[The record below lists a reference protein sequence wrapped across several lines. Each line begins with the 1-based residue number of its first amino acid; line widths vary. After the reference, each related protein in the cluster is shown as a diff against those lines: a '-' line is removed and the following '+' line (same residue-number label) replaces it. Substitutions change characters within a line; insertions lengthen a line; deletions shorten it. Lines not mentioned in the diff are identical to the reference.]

1 MPAVRSLL
9 HLIWLLAIACLASP
23 ASAEDISILLS
34 ARDGVYREA
43 SDAIA
48 AETGRD
54 GNARLTIG
62 TVGTHAVADLLQ
74 GNPVLLIAVGTR
86 AAELALR
93 PGQVRVPVLALL
105 VPRNTFLNIVGRLD
119 TLEQR
124 RTAAIYLDQPFG
136 RQLELI
142 RHALPNLT
150 HLGTVLGP
158 ETDRELEAFQSQA
171 ASRGMVLVAGR
182 ASAETELFPALQRIM
197 SETEAF
203 VAIPDAR
210 VINADTAQNLL
221 LTSFSFRMPVIAYS
235 AAYVRAGA
243 LAAVYSTAQQAGR
256 EAGEAARAMLRGAPL
271 PAARYPRYFSVGINR
286 HMAVTLGLS
295 LPDESTLRERI
306 QRGEQE

>member
-1 MPAVRSLL
+1 MLAVRPLL
-9 HLIWLLAIACLASP
+9 HLIWLLTIACHAGPST
-23 ASAEDISILLS
+23 AEDISILLS
-34 ARDGVYREA
+34 AKDGVYREA

-48 AETGRD
+48 AETGKD
-54 GNARLTIG
+54 ANARLSIG
-62 TVGTHAVADLLQ
+62 TVGTHTVPELLH
-74 GNPVLLIAVGTR
+74 GNPVLLIAIGTR

-105 VPRNTFLNIVGRLD
+105 VPRNTYLNIVTRLD
-119 TLEQR
+119 PLEQR

-136 RQLELI
+136 RQLELV
-142 RHALPNLT
+142 RNALPNLT

-158 ETDRELEAFQSQA
+158 ETDREFEAFQSQA
-171 ASRGMVLVAGR
+171 ASRGLVLVAGR
-182 ASAETELFPALQRIM
+182 ASAETELFPVLQRVM
-197 SETEAF
+197 SETEVFIAL
-203 VAIPDAR
+203 PDAR

-271 PAARYPRYFSVGINR
+271 PPARYPRHFSVGINR
-286 HMAVTLGLS
+286 HMATTLGLT